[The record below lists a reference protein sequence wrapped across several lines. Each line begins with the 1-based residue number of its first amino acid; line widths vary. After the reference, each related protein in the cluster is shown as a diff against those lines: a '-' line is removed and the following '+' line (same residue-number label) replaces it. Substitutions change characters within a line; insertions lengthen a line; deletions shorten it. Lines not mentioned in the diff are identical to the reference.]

1 MMDILCYS
9 HAAVLSL
16 FFLFSFR
23 SFLHKVSAFLG
34 ILIHNKM
41 QLATVVPIVVRQQP
55 LVTTQ
60 EGMAG
65 VERG

>member
-1 MMDILCYS
+1 M
-9 HAAVLSL
+9 
-16 FFLFSFR
+16 
-23 SFLHKVSAFLG
+23 
-34 ILIHNKM
+34 HNEI

-65 VERG
+65 VEGDRETSAKPDLSLHTNASFDLL